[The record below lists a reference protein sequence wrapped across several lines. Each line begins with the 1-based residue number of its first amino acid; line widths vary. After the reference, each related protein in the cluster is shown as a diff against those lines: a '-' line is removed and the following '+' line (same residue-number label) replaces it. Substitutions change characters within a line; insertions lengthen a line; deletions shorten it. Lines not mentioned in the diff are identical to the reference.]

1 MTVFP
6 LIGPIGHL
14 LPFTGEGRT
23 ARLDRERPLDPTS
36 ARRCLV
42 VVAHSDD
49 EVLGCGILMT
59 RLPHVTVVHVTDG
72 APSDGAD
79 ARRHG
84 FPDPLDYAAARWA
97 EAGEALAL
105 AGVPRSRHHGFG
117 IADQEAAHRLSTLA
131 MRLAPLMK
139 NADLVLTH
147 AYEGGHPDH
156 DAVAYAVSAANRLAG
171 RTAQTTIVEMPFYH
185 AGPEGWIRQ
194 RFLPHDGASDETRLD
209 FGPEDLDLKRRMI
222 ACHRTQ
228 SETLAGFRLD
238 QEGFRVAPAYDFTV
252 LPNDAQLLYE
262 RHGWNLTG
270 DGWQRLVRSA
280 MAELGLPR

>member
-6 LIGPIGHL
+6 LIRPIGHL
-14 LPFTGEGRT
+14 LPCTGEGRT
-23 ARLDRERPLDPTS
+23 ARFDLDQPSARTS
-36 ARRCLV
+36 ARNFLV
-42 VVAHSDD
+42 VVAHPDD
-49 EVLGCGILMT
+49 EVIGCGILMT
-59 RLPHVTVVHVTDG
+59 RLPRVTVVHVTDG
-72 APSDGAD
+72 APRNGDD

-84 FPDPLDYAAARWA
+84 FADPLDYATARWA
-97 EAGEALAL
+97 EAAEALAL
-105 AGVPRSRHHGFG
+105 AGVPRSRHYGFG
-117 IADQEAAHRLSTLA
+117 IADQETAHRLGKIA

-156 DAVAYAVSAANRLAG
+156 DAVAFAVSAAIRLAG
-171 RTAQTTIVEMPFYH
+171 RMVHTTVVEMPFYH

-209 FGPEDLDLKRRMI
+209 LEPQDLELKRRMM

-238 QEGFRVAPAYDFTV
+238 QESFRVAPAYDFSV
-252 LPNDAQLLYE
+252 LPNDANLLYE

-270 DGWQRLVRSA
+270 DRWQGLVRDALS
-280 MAELGLPR
+280 ELGLR